1 MELEHKLPFQSVQ
14 LSKPFIF
21 IFILNFHGKLPKETW
36 SAERLFTQAE
46 DRNIEASEVYP

>member
-14 LSKPFIF
+14 LSKP
-21 IFILNFHGKLPKETW
+21 FILNFHGKLPKETW

-46 DRNIEASEVYP
+46 DRNTEASEVYP